1 MKKSSV
7 NDIVFQV
14 INTIVFLIFTAIC
27 VFPFYYI
34 FINTISNNDLSSSGK
49 ILFYPISIHFNNFIK
64 VLQLKGIGH
73 AAFVSVARTVLGTL
87 FTLIGSSF
95 LGYAFTKP
103 EYWKRKFWYRFVI
116 IAMYFN
122 AGIIPWFVTMKSI
135 GLYNNFLSYIL
146 PTLVVPFYVILF
158 KTYVES
164 IPPAL
169 EESVQVDGGGYGVRF
184 FKIILPMS
192 PPILAT
198 IAVFASAAQWN
209 SFMDTLF
216 LARSESLYTLQ
227 YIMYQ
232 YINQAD
238 ALANLM
244 RTSQGAGVNVAALN
258 QLTANSVRMTVS
270 FVVVLPILCVYPFM
284 QRFFVKG
291 VMIGAVKG

>member
-1 MKKSSV
+1 L
-7 NDIVFQV
+7 
-14 INTIVFLIFTAIC
+14 TL
-27 VFPFYYI
+27 
-34 FINTISNNDLSSSGK
+34 
-49 ILFYPISIHFNNFIK
+49 
-64 VLQLKGIGH
+64 
-73 AAFVSVARTVLGTL
+73 LG
-87 FTLIGSSF
+87 SAF

-103 EYWKRKFWYRFVI
+103 EYWKRKFWYRYVI
-116 IAMYFN
+116 VAMYFS
-122 AGIIPWFVTMKSI
+122 AGLIPWFVTMKSI
-135 GLYNNFLSYIL
+135 GLYDNFLGYIL
-146 PTLVVPFYVILF
+146 PTVVVPFYVILF

-169 EESVQVDGGGYGVRF
+169 EESVQIDGGGYAVRF

-192 PPILAT
+192 TPILAT
-198 IAVFASAAQWN
+198 IAVFASAAEWN

-244 RTSQGAGVNVAALN
+244 RTSQSTSVNAAALN
-258 QLTANSVRMTVS
+258 QLTPNSVRMTVS
-270 FVVVLPILCVYPFM
+270 FVVVLPILFVYPFM